1 MLKPIRA
8 DLPQWVHD
16 ELSLLPGSKK
26 MNSERLLE
34 LWAKKQIKTRKA
46 AESRID
52 NSVSYD

>member
-16 ELSLLPGSKK
+16 ELALLPGSKK

-34 LWAKKQIKTRKA
+34 IWAKKQIKIREA
-46 AESRID
+46 AEAKL
-52 NSVSYD
+52 NKV